1 MQEFKHLGQ
10 PPSSIFSLRLST
22 KKEKQT
28 RVSAKLAVKLNSL
41 PQWGKV
47 AREA

>member
-1 MQEFKHLGQ
+1 MTDIRSPFVKEIFTNDMQIKN
-10 PPSSIFSLRLST
+10 PPR
-22 KKEKQT
+22 E
-28 RVSAKLAVKLNSL
+28 SAKLAVKLNSL